1 MQCLLPWG
9 TEEEKRR
16 CERIAAS
23 IRGAV
28 VPRRMSLG
36 ELASVAG
43 KARCVVGVDTGL
55 AHLAAALDV
64 PVVGL
69 YRGSDPALTGLVAG
83 GAQGAAR
90 VRNLGG
96 PGATPAV
103 DEVLAALRALGA
115 LP

>member
-1 MQCLLPWG
+1 
-9 TEEEKRR
+9 
-16 CERIAAS
+16 
-23 IRGAV
+23 
-28 VPRRMSLG
+28 MSLG

-43 KARCVVGVDTGL
+43 KAHCVVGVDTGL

-69 YRGSDPALTGLVAG
+69 YRGSDPALTGLFTAGRAG
-83 GAQGAAR
+83 GAEGNADGSANGDAR

-96 PGATPAV
+96 PGAIAAV
-103 DEVLAALRALGA
+103 DEVLAALRSLGA